1 MTSNTEVIFIFCYDV
16 AMKKGI
22 DTKRALSFQKTA
34 QLYDRL
40 RPGYPSTWVA
50 DLQKITKIDSKTAVL
65 EVGSGTGIATADLLN
80 VTKHIACLDPGEDM
94 LEIAKTKFPDLN
106 FIHSTFE
113 KLTTDKPF
121 NMIVSAMAW
130 HWVDPEVGY
139 KKASSILT
147 KSGFLAIIR
156 YYHIDNDPNS
166 FHNRA
171 QYIYEKYNKNT
182 VTKRNTEQ
190 LKRIN
195 EDAQALNNSYFRLV
209 NKIEYKWQQ
218 NYSIEEY
225 LALRN
230 TYSDHLTMKP
240 EQREKMEQELREFAQ
255 KEFGG
260 KLIKKYTTVLFVA
273 QKTT

>member
-1 MTSNTEVIFIFCYDV
+1 
-16 AMKKGI
+16 MKSDI

-34 QLYDRL
+34 QLYDKV
-40 RPGYPSTWVA
+40 RPGYPSTWVS
-50 DLQKITKIDSKTAVL
+50 DLEKLTKIDSKTTIL
-65 EVGSGTGIATADLLN
+65 EVGSGTGIATTDLIN
-80 VTKHIACLDPGEDM
+80 VTKHITCLDPGQDM
-94 LEIAKTKFPDLN
+94 LEIAKTKFPDLS

-113 KLTTDKPF
+113 KLTTDKLF

-139 KKASSILT
+139 KKAASLLT
-147 KSGFLAIIR
+147 KSGFLVIIR
-156 YYHIDNDPNS
+156 YYHIDNNPNS

-190 LKRIN
+190 LKRIKD
-195 EDAQALNNSYFRLV
+195 DAQALNNSYFRLV
-209 NKIEYKWQQ
+209 KKIEYKWQQ
-218 NYSIEEY
+218 NYSTEEY

-240 EQREKMEQELREFAQ
+240 ELRERMECELRDFAQ
-255 KEFGG
+255 DEFGG
-260 KLIKKYTTVLFVA
+260 KLIKKYTTVLFIA
-273 QKTT
+273 QKL